1 LKKIHSACLH
11 SRKKLTWHHQAQ
23 GTGSIPSQGFPF
35 GHCALFQE
43 RPEEQNQ
50 STKDFF
56 LSLNSAVW
64 LYNDGFLEFT
74 MDFSKSSSYS
84 MMVI

>member
-1 LKKIHSACLH
+1 MSAFQ
-11 SRKKLTWHHQAQ
+11 KKLTWHHQAQ

-50 STKDFF
+50 STQDFF
-56 LSLNSAVW
+56 LVTKFCSVALQ
-64 LYNDGFLEFT
+64 
-74 MDFSKSSSYS
+74 
-84 MMVI
+84 